1 MGEPATP
8 TVAGTSTASPTN
20 YASLTLA
27 QLRDKAKIT
36 ANPNEYSSRSWI
48 QNAFQTAEQAKQDD
62 ARGLNEKAFVGYLKA
77 CQFFQAFLSHRDYPT
92 IKADGTL
99 NVSWFP
105 YIEFSQKRA
114 EYLARART
122 LSEGLKDRPVEV
134 QNGAAAPHTS
144 TELIAPKKEQT
155 QPPTA
160 HSADDEPDVSAGGS
174 IAARMAALRGAG
186 MQVGVAKRTNKDVG
200 ALQSPINNAYI
211 HAQSS
216 PTINT
221 TPNTTPSQYVT
232 ANGQTPLSATNSSG
246 FPAANGGSSGSR
258 RSSVS
263 SITNQFNQ
271 GQPPP
276 PLAPPPA
283 PGQSNSSGNNGSRRG
298 SIASITTPQNNT
310 AGASINS
317 QTTGGSNP
325 PCTPKTEFS
334 SYLDNNKTG
343 SSTRSFDR
351 YSSQNQPSSL
361 PSPRI
366 NTVSMG
372 SNTQLTTHTTS
383 GSPSAAPGSST
394 RALPLIPN
402 HYYRGSA
409 PHNSVSS
416 DTAPTTTT
424 TTTTPPSSSSYAS
437 GFTAATPRAR
447 QNTSNNGGFSTGAK
461 AGKPEVIQ
469 EDDEEMAYFSSA
481 FPPLSEFEDVDGQR
495 NDGAPTTAMHGHG
508 QGQGRNGEAEG
519 NADGGAG
526 ALFPSAPRNR
536 PGDISV
542 KLRGAS
548 MTTTGLADTSRER
561 ANTGEND
568 NHTPSGG
575 FSGLLAPDVIQ
586 RPSSLPM
593 PDTARATSQEKS
605 YFPSP
610 PGSSGLPSTPKE
622 SNVNPPPPILLPS
635 PSAVGLGSARSTK
648 PPLPPI
654 PGVKPKT
661 LSPTTTTTT
670 ATQKPTLPLTNSIS
684 PEVLYDY
691 FQEPSLALLVIDT
704 RPYEDHQ
711 RDYIGKEPVV
721 EGRKMNTIWI
731 DPTILAR
738 PGLDSIKL
746 ENALSLLPAAEHKA
760 FLNRQQNDLVV
771 LYDAASTA
779 FPKTGSR
786 PTAPGILFSIIF
798 ENEFRK
804 SLPRSP
810 VLLIGGFQAWRAE
823 VELRRKG
830 ERNARDANVG
840 YRAVAKG
847 PPPVVSSKPTSQSS
861 QPESNE
867 SPDSR
872 AVRRETGV
880 YRSSGYSRNI
890 TDNFNAPYPQS
901 MAGLGQGYNGQPMIP
916 NSMVSATLRSSQPS
930 AYSKNAYT
938 GATAPTPPPL
948 ASTSPGPLSRKRS
961 DYVDQHNQAYS
972 GYQNHTSRPSMDYP
986 QIGVS
991 SIPQPPPA
999 AATSSSER
1007 QESRPRADRSASIIS
1022 FDGLSKLPESD
1033 DMMYW
1038 NDVALGISGLKNLGN
1053 TCYMNSTLQCL
1064 SATYPLARFFRD
1076 GSYKRAI
1083 NTVNPMGTKGDL
1095 AKAFATLISVLWN
1108 EQYTFLSPVTFRK
1121 SISTYAPS
1129 FAGTDQHD
1137 SQEFLSFLLDGLH
1150 EDLNRIR
1157 TKPPPVDMSSEREAA
1172 LETLPPSVA
1181 AEKEWQIYKQ
1191 RNDSL
1196 IVDLFQ
1202 GQYRNRMECLTCHKT
1217 STTYDA
1223 FMYLSLP
1230 VPQGKQKVVLY
1241 QLIDNFV
1248 QTEVM
1253 ENDDAWNCPRCKVP
1267 RKATKSLSIARLPP
1281 VLLIHLKRFTTTNG
1295 VFWDKSET
1303 PVIFPVKHLDLTRY
1317 IPPSPA
1323 QLDGKHPSGPV
1334 NPMSSTGPF
1343 LYDLFAISNHMGS
1356 LSNGHYTAFVNSS
1369 KGWQYCDDSKVT
1381 RASEGDVVSKPAH
1394 AYILWYKRTLPPRTN
1409 PATAA

>member
-8 TVAGTSTASPTN
+8 TSGTGSATN
-20 YASLTLA
+20 YSTLTLA

-36 ANPNEYSSRSWI
+36 ANPNDYSSRSWI
-48 QNAFQTAEQAKQDD
+48 QNAQNTAEQAKQDD
-62 ARGLNEKAFVGYLKA
+62 AQGLNEKAFVGYLKA
-77 CQFFQAFLSHRDYPT
+77 CQFFQAFLSHQDYPK
-92 IKADGTL
+92 IKAEGTK

-105 YIEFSQKRA
+105 YMEFSQKRA

-122 LSEGLKDRPVEV
+122 LSDVLKDRPVEK
-134 QNGAAAPHTS
+134 QNGSTTPQTS
-144 TELIAPKKEQT
+144 NGLALPKEHAKPST
-155 QPPTA
+155 TP
-160 HSADDEPDVSAGGS
+160 SANDEPDVSAGGS

-186 MQVGVAKRTNKDVG
+186 MQVGVTKRTSKDLG
-200 ALQSPINNAYI
+200 SLHTPNAYT
-211 HAQSS
+211 HVQSS

-221 TPNTTPSQYVT
+221 PNTPSQYVT
-232 ANGQTPLSATNSSG
+232 ANGQTPLSVTNSSG
-246 FPAANGGSSGSR
+246 FPMNGSSESR

-271 GQPPP
+271 GPPSQP
-276 PLAPPPA
+276 L
-283 PGQSNSSGNNGSRRG
+283 SSSSANNGSRRG
-298 SIASITTPQNNT
+298 SV
-310 AGASINS
+310 ASINTPQS
-317 QTTGGSNP
+317 STSGVNTQTTGGSNP
-325 PCTPKTEFS
+325 PSTPKLEFN

-343 SSTRSFDR
+343 SSLNSSRSFA
-351 YSSQNQPSSL
+351 QNQSL
-361 PSPRI
+361 PSPRM
-366 NTVSMG
+366 NSVSIG
-372 SNTQLTTHTTS
+372 S
-383 GSPSAAPGSST
+383 GSQATNTNTSPSTGSTSRALPSVPNHHYRSSAAP
-394 RALPLIPN
+394 LNPVP
-402 HYYRGSA
+402 
-409 PHNSVSS
+409 S
-416 DTAPTTTT
+416 DATPTT
-424 TTTTPPSSSSYAS
+424 PSSYSS
-437 GFTAATPRAR
+437 GFMTGTPRSR
-447 QNTSNNGGFSTGAK
+447 QNTVNGGFNAGA
-461 AGKPEVIQ
+461 KPEVIQ
-469 EDDEEMAYFSSA
+469 EDEEMAHFSTA
-481 FPPLSEFEDVDGQR
+481 FPPLSEFEGMPAFTEPSSLPSPSNNSAQSSLPVNGQFR
-495 NDGAPTTAMHGHG
+495 ND
-508 QGQGRNGEAEG
+508 EAEG
-519 NADGGAG
+519 DAVS
-526 ALFPSAPRNR
+526 ALFPSAPKNR
-536 PGDISV
+536 PGDISE
-542 KLRGAS
+542 KPRGGS
-548 MTTTGLADTSRER
+548 IPTIGLTDTSRER
-561 ANTGEND
+561 TNGGENGS
-568 NHTPSGG
+568 HPSSGG
-575 FSGLLAPDVIQ
+575 LSGLSAPDPVQ

-593 PDTARATSQEKS
+593 PDTARATSLEKS

-622 SNVNPPPPILLPS
+622 FNATLLPS
-635 PSAVGLGSARSTK
+635 TMSPSIGGSRSK

-661 LSPTTTTTT
+661 LSTP
-670 ATQKPTLPLTNSIS
+670 KPTLPLTNSIS

-691 FQEPSLALLVIDT
+691 LQEPALTLLVIDT
-704 RPYEDHQ
+704 RSYEDHQ
-711 RDYIGKEPVV
+711 QDYIGKESFV
-721 EGRKMNTIWI
+721 EGRRTNTIWI

-760 FLNRQQNDLVV
+760 FLDRQQNDLVV
-771 LYDAASTA
+771 LYDTASTS

-810 VLLIGGFQAWRAE
+810 VLLIGGFQAWKEE

-830 ERNARDANVG
+830 ERNARDANTG
-840 YRAVAKG
+840 YKAVSKG
-847 PPPVVSSKPTSQSS
+847 PPPVVSLKPTSQSS
-861 QPESNE
+861 SQPENNE

-872 AVRRETGV
+872 AMRRETGV

-901 MAGLGQGYNGQPMIP
+901 MAGLGPGYTGQPMIP
-916 NSMVSATLRSSQPS
+916 NSMVSATSRSSQPS
-930 AYSKNAYT
+930 AYGKNAYT
-938 GATAPTPPPL
+938 GTAPTPPPL
-948 ASTSPGPLSRKRS
+948 ASSSPGPLSRKRS

-1157 TKPPPVDMSSEREAA
+1157 TKPPPVEMSPEREAA

-1253 ENDDAWNCPRCKVP
+1253 ENDDAW
-1267 RKATKSLSIARLPP
+1267 
-1281 VLLIHLKRFTTTNG
+1281 
-1295 VFWDKSET
+1295 
-1303 PVIFPVKHLDLTRY
+1303 
-1317 IPPSPA
+1317 
-1323 QLDGKHPSGPV
+1323 
-1334 NPMSSTGPF
+1334 
-1343 LYDLFAISNHMGS
+1343 
-1356 LSNGHYTAFVNSS
+1356 
-1369 KGWQYCDDSKVT
+1369 
-1381 RASEGDVVSKPAH
+1381 
-1394 AYILWYKRTLPPRTN
+1394 
-1409 PATAA
+1409 